1 MEEFMTT
8 FSVLKF
14 DTSDGAG
21 LALDTLHNLA
31 HRQEETQTQKL
42 TEGTSALPPMTS
54 NATEDK
60 VIEAMKEHKFQ
71 ILTTNLSK
79 EQEDALCR
87 AFSEEE

>member
-1 MEEFMTT
+1 MSGSFRDIGINDEFIRDC
-8 FSVLKF
+8 K
-14 DTSDGAG
+14 D
-21 LALDTLHNLA
+21 
-31 HRQEETQTQKL
+31 KI

-60 VIEAMKEHKFQ
+60 VIDAMKEHKFQ

-79 EQEDALCR
+79 EQEDVLCR